1 MQQNNET
8 NEKQSNP
15 LLPGYDFGAYLVAG
29 LTPIEQN
36 QELDFVINRPNG
48 MKGYIINLTVKG
60 KGTVFSGTDAFNCHE
75 GDLLLFPPKA
85 VHFYHRAE
93 DAECWY
99 HQWIYFRPRSL
110 WSDWLNWSD
119 CYRQV
124 GRLTIPNQ
132 TIYQEILHLFKQIEQ
147 EYHSDASLSE
157 AMSMC
162 LLEQLLIKCAQI
174 DPINRQK
181 KLEPRVLSTCHF
193 ITEHLE
199 QNHSLADIAEH
210 IHISPSRLA
219 HLFSEQVGTSI
230 IKWREEQRMIKA
242 QHLLHTSAAPI
253 YAISRQLGY
262 DDPLYFSRLFKRYTG
277 LTPSEFRNSR

>member
-1 MQQNNET
+1 MQKLDERNKIQP
-8 NEKQSNP
+8 NP

-29 LTPIEQN
+29 LTPIEKDK
-36 QELDFVINRPNG
+36 ELDFAINRPNG

-60 KGTVFSGTDAFNCHE
+60 KGTVFSGTDAFNCTE
-75 GDLLLFPPKA
+75 GDLLLFPPNA
-85 VHFYHRAE
+85 AHFYHRSE
-93 DAECWY
+93 DSECWY

-110 WSDWLNWSD
+110 WSEWLSWSD

-124 GRLTIPNQ
+124 SRLTIQNKE
-132 TIYQEILHLFKQIEQ
+132 TYQEILCLFQQIEQ
-147 EYHSDASLSE
+147 EYHSGMNLSE

-162 LLEQLLIKCAQI
+162 LLEQLLIKCAQL
-174 DPINRQK
+174 DPVNTQK
-181 KLEPRVLSTCHF
+181 KLDPRVLSTCHF
-193 ITEHLE
+193 ISEHLSL
-199 QNHSLADIAEH
+199 NHSLSEIAEH

-230 IKWREEQRMIKA
+230 IKWREDQRMIKA
-242 QHLLHTSAAPI
+242 QYLLHTSSAPI

-262 DDPLYFSRLFKRYTG
+262 DDQLYFSRLFKRYTG